1 MLSDVSNHLFLLY
14 SLWRIHY
21 PLGHTDSK
29 PQILLWL
36 HSLAYIQHGLFCVS
50 YIQLF
55 SFCFYNQH
63 LLQAIIIFLPSFLS
77 SLQVSRLLFCEDSCL
92 KALRQSLYSSAKKHI
107 NSMFYCLSPLLTLAV
122 KVIHNLTLIYF
133 SILMFLCFNAFC
145 FMYMQFPFSMFLLM
159 LFLCDYDFF
168 FFTKIAWNK
177 PFKFHLKSNY
187 AHETS
192 FMYTFPCFPTRCGV
206 FL

>member
-1 MLSDVSNHLFLLY
+1 MDFFVSLISNYFLFVFITSICFKLS
-14 SLWRIHY
+14 
-21 PLGHTDSK
+21 
-29 PQILLWL
+29 
-36 HSLAYIQHGLFCVS
+36 
-50 YIQLF
+50 
-55 SFCFYNQH
+55 SF
-63 LLQAIIIFLPSFLS
+63 FLPSFLS

-92 KALRQSLYSSAKKHI
+92 KALRQSLYSSAKKHV

-177 PFKFHLKSNY
+177 PFKFHLKSNF